1 LGTSKGKKSDK
12 GPFLGTIITFISEKE
27 PFQGLYSLFTEKEES
42 PLQGLSMD
50 TCNSESMKDS
60 EKGSSTIKADEHGM
74 TIEHGFMSD
83 HGYNTCVQT
92 VYRDAFLRSTITC
105 TWTLTRDTFVRSVN
119 SLRRCTI
126 ALGNHV
132 DMGFD

>member
-27 PFQGLYSLFTEKEES
+27 PFQGLYSLFTEKGES

-50 TCNSESMKDS
+50 TRNSESMKDS
-60 EKGSSTIKADEHGM
+60 EKGNSTRKANEHGM

-92 VYRDAFLRSTITC
+92 VYRDALLRSTITR
-105 TWTLTRDTFVRSVN
+105 TWTLTGDAFMRSMN
-119 SLRRCTI
+119 SLQRCII

>member
-1 LGTSKGKKSDK
+1 MEKG
-12 GPFLGTIITFISEKE
+12 
-27 PFQGLYSLFTEKEES
+27 ES

-50 TCNSESMKDS
+50 TCNSEPMKDS
-60 EKGSSTIKADEHGM
+60 EKGSPTRKANEHGM

-92 VYRDAFLRSTITC
+92 VYRDAFLRSTITR
-105 TWTLTRDTFVRSVN
+105 TWTLTGGAFVRSMN
-119 SLRRCTI
+119 SLRRCII
-126 ALGNHV
+126 ALRNHI